1 MKSKVLVIIVT
12 YNAMQWIAK
21 SIQSVM
27 ESEIPLDLFV
37 IDNMSTDNT
46 VKHIKENYPS
56 IKLVQ
61 NKANLG
67 FGAAN
72 NIGLQ
77 YALDYNYPYVY
88 LLNQDAWIKPDTIR
102 LLIETNMAAPQYGIL
117 SPMQMQSNEK
127 ELDKN
132 FSVVFSK
139 AAQTGSLILVKSVM
153 AAHWL
158 ISRECLL
165 EVGGFSPTF
174 RHYGEDDNYCDRTR
188 QKGFKIG
195 IVTKA
200 IAVHDRSNRTSN
212 APKKIYESYIRTLVY
227 LSGFERS
234 SFFAI
239 YGFACDCIKFLF
251 KEKSFL
257 FTNYIKEIFSNFKQ
271 IRENKKESLVKTA
284 FLEQKIY
291 SKYGDYV

>member
-1 MKSKVLVIIVT
+1 MSEKVLVIIVT

-21 SIQSVM
+21 CIQSAM
-27 ESEIPLDLFV
+27 KSDIPLDILV
-37 IDNMSTDNT
+37 IDNMSTDGT
-46 VKHIKENYPS
+46 FKYIKETYPS
-56 IKLVQ
+56 IKFIQ

-77 YALDYNYPYVY
+77 YALDNNYPYVY
-88 LLNQDAWIKPDTIR
+88 LLNQDAWIKPDTIH
-102 LLIETNMAAPQYGIL
+102 LLIKANMGAPQYGIL
-117 SPMQMQSNEK
+117 SPMQMQSNEN

-132 FSVVFSK
+132 FNIVLSN
-139 AAQTGSLILVKSVM
+139 ATQTGALIPVKNVM

-158 ISRECLL
+158 ISRKCLL

-174 RHYGEDDNYCDRTR
+174 HHYGEDDNYCDRTR

-212 APKKIYESYIRTLVY
+212 AHQKLYESYVRTLVY

-234 SFFAI
+234 SLFAI

-257 FTNYIKEIFSNFKQ
+257 FASYIKEIVFNIKKIKRNKQ
-271 IRENKKESLVKTA
+271 ISLSQTA
-284 FLEQKIY
+284 FLQRIEN
-291 SKYGDYV
+291 